1 MKKVHFEIYHIRK
14 ETYFTEKQKKK
25 DSEQDPPVY
34 KLKENQYNYNILSG
48 SSKFVDLCAAP
59 GSWNQML
66 RILTKSNKNSK
77 IVSVDIQDIV
87 PIEGVNIIKGDIT
100 RQDTI
105 EKYYLILIMKK

>member
-25 DSEQDPPVY
+25 DSEQDRPVY

-59 GSWNQML
+59 WEL
-66 RILTKSNKNSK
+66 DSNVKN
-77 IVSVDIQDIV
+77 I
-87 PIEGVNIIKGDIT
+87 N
-100 RQDTI
+100 
-105 EKYYLILIMKK
+105 